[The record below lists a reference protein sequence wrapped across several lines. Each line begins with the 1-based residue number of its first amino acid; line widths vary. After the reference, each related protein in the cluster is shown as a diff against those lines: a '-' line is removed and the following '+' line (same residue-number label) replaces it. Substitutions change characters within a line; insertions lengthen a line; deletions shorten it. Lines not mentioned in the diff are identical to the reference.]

1 VSQSPP
7 TQTFSGQPGSL
18 GTVYVSGNAP
28 ELDVVA
34 AALRLGAHRV
44 VDLAPRATDLSAVTA
59 RPCVLIADRSGDAAR
74 QLLRAVSDLT
84 DADRIHVVVV
94 RDADAPDVDSSAL
107 PCPVFSYARPL
118 DVAAVIAKVNGLL
131 LSFIEDN
138 APPSLPPDGDQGRL
152 SPAPSHDDT
161 PAPLS
166 SPTPMGRIPSP
177 SPLLSYAP
185 APWGPSDGPP
195 SSSNPPTR
203 AWASS
208 APPKNVLSP
217 DRRAF
222 AGPTSVSPDLESLLS
237 SAEHRV
243 FSENLSQSDVP
254 TPEEEVNAVLPP
266 DVLAALDEPI
276 DNETDDDDDD
286 GDDPSVPRTP
296 SGGGTTGSRRH
307 TGTGSS
313 VAYEAPVEPV
323 TATGEEDDPPRALV
337 TGAQAYSPPVTPE
350 QAQPAL
356 DLPVGPDD
364 APIDPQPP
372 TPLPLEIEARAEHWR
387 PDLVAQEQPA
397 AVDAKQQW
405 APQAA
410 HQPHPSRVSGKSSLP
425 PVLTPAFDGLRWLA
439 SCAALRTTGCVC
451 FDEGGVQ
458 RRAVLRDGDFV
469 TCASSSPDESL
480 TAFLLERG
488 DLPRDVVAHLS
499 TRVPPF
505 GRHAAAALIA
515 TGFLGQDQLWA
526 VLRGHAEWVLT
537 RMVRSV
543 SGLGAIENEP
553 PGRLKAEP
561 SVFGGATG
569 AEVLVEVCRRTFSV
583 DEAVQRL
590 GGPGSTLAP
599 GNNGSLLAECALDDQ
614 EQTIVGQIAGATV
627 QQAMQR
633 AGQPEF
639 ATVLC
644 ALVALGV
651 VEILPGLRTTGP
663 AAALQAADVEHL
675 DDEAIRQRVRARL
688 AVIEEGDWF
697 QVLGVPR
704 NATAYEIRRAFLDA
718 RRAFEPSRLLTAATA
733 DLSDDVRLIVDVLE
747 DAYEVLRD
755 EARRARYLKALESSP
770 PGGR

>member
-28 ELDVVA
+28 EIDVVA

-59 RPCVLIADRSGDAAR
+59 RPCVLIADRSGEAAR
-74 QLLRAVSDLT
+74 QLLRAVADLT

-94 RDADAPDVDSSAL
+94 RDADAGEVDSSAL

-118 DVAAVIAKVNGLL
+118 DVAAVIAKVNRLL
-131 LSFIEDN
+131 LSFIEEN
-138 APPSLPPDGDQGRL
+138 APPSLPLDVDQGRP
-152 SPAPSHDDT
+152 SPAPERDDT

-166 SPTPMGRIPSP
+166 SPMPMGRIPSP

-195 SSSNPPTR
+195 SSSNPPSR

-208 APPKNVLSP
+208 APPKNILSS

-222 AGPTSVSPDLESLLS
+222 AGPTSVSPDLESLLA
-237 SAEHRV
+237 SAEHRI

-276 DNETDDDDDD
+276 DSEADDDD

-296 SGGGTTGSRRH
+296 GGGTTGSRRH

-313 VAYEAPVEPV
+313 VAYDVPVEPV
-323 TATGEEDDPPRALV
+323 TATGEEDDAPRAPV
-337 TGAQAYSPPVTPE
+337 TGAQAYSPPVMPE
-350 QAQPAL
+350 QARPPL
-356 DLPVGPDD
+356 DLPVESDD

-372 TPLPLEIEARAEHWR
+372 TPLPSELEARAEPWQPEIVVH
-387 PDLVAQEQPA
+387 AQPPTAE
-397 AVDAKQQW
+397 AKERW
-405 APQAA
+405 APQATP
-410 HQPHPSRVSGKSSLP
+410 QPHPPSVSGKASLP
-425 PVLTPAFDGLRWLA
+425 PVLTPGFDGLRWLA

-451 FDEGGVQ
+451 FDEAGMQ
-458 RRAVLRDGDFV
+458 RRAVMRDGDFV

-488 DLPRDVVAHLS
+488 DLPRDVVSYLS

-543 SGLGAIENEP
+543 SGLGAVENEP

-590 GGPGSTLAP
+590 GGPASTLAP
-599 GNNGSLLAECALDDQ
+599 GHNGSLLAECALDDQ
-614 EQTIVGQIAGATV
+614 EQAVVGQIAGTTV
-627 QQAMQR
+627 QEAMQR
-633 AGQPEF
+633 VGQPEF

-651 VEILPGLRTTGP
+651 VEVLPGLHTTGP
-663 AAALQAADVEHL
+663 AAPVQAAGVEHL

-704 NATAYEIRRAFLDA
+704 NATSYEIRRAFLDA
-718 RRAFEPSRLLTAATA
+718 RRAFEPSKLLTAATA
-733 DLSDDVRLIVDVLE
+733 DLTDDVRLIVDVLE

-755 EARRARYLKALESSP
+755 EARRARYLKALESTP